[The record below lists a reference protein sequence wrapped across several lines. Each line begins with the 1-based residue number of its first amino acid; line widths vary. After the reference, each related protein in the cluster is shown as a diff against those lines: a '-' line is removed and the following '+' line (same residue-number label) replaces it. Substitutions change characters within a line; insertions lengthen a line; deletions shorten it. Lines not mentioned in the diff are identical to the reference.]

1 MIKIY
6 FSFYY
11 QDYIFLEEGESMAY
25 GVHEHFDGL
34 LKYSVS
40 TNHLKNSRRHK
51 DKRDKEV
58 IFIVTVKD

>member
-6 FSFYY
+6 YSFYY
-11 QDYIFLEEGESMAY
+11 QDYIFLENGIAY
-25 GVHEHFDGL
+25 GL
-34 LKYSVS
+34 LVAHGGEYRYPVLLQ
-40 TNHLKNSRRHK
+40 HLKNSRRHK